1 MTFNDYPSE
10 FLFILY
16 KKVMWLR
23 ARRDSLTV
31 FQKLWG
37 YPFVWFSFLMD
48 VLYNIFYAT
57 FKYKDLPRE
66 FLFTSRLKRY
76 KAGEDN
82 WKKWEAEY
90 ICYILNQYDEG
101 HC

>member
-16 KKVMWLR
+16 KRVMWLR
-23 ARRDSLTV
+23 ARRESLTV
-31 FQKLWG
+31 FEKLWG

-76 KAGEDN
+76 KSDFGGWRND
-82 WKKWEAEY
+82 EAVR
-90 ICYILNQYDEG
+90 ICEILNKYDEG